1 MILRVFPRRTSA
13 TPDDEYVRIGPPDM
27 LPLPA
32 DVEAVHISVTFTW
45 DVSEALLLHKAWRE
59 VHPKVLLGGPA
70 FSPEP
75 PGDFVPG
82 RYLKRGYV
90 ITSRGC
96 PNACPHCLVSRR
108 EGPLRTLPI
117 TEGWNVLDNNLLA
130 CPPQHIAAVFR
141 MLFAQWRETKK
152 RPVFTG
158 GLEASRITPAIAE
171 TLRRIKTA
179 RIYTA
184 FDRFEQKEAVLA
196 AGRILQEAGFS
207 RAHHLY
213 CYVLI
218 GYPGDTILLAE
229 TRLRFVWKAGFCPYA
244 MLYRDERWRPRRP
257 PVGEAQEWSRL
268 QKEWLRPAIVRRKAI
283 AEMIEKEAR
292 L

>member
-13 TPDDEYVRIGPPDM
+13 TPDDEYVRTGPPDM
-27 LPLPA
+27 LGLPP

-45 DVSEALLLHKAWRE
+45 DIEDALYLNQAWRR

-70 FSPEP
+70 FLDEHA
-75 PGDFVPG
+75 GDFVPG

-96 PNACPHCLVSRR
+96 PNSCPYCFVSRR
-108 EGPLRTLPI
+108 EGPLRTLLI

-130 CPPQHIAAVFR
+130 CPPEHIEAVFR
-141 MLFAQWRETKK
+141 MLSWKRFEQHV

-171 TLRRIKTA
+171 SLREIKTG
-179 RIYTA
+179 RLYTA
-184 FDRFEQKEAVLA
+184 YDRPDQKEAVLA
-196 AGRILQEAGFS
+196 AGRILRDAGFT

-218 GYPGDTILLAE
+218 GYPGDTIPAAE
-229 TRLRFVWKAGFCPYA
+229 ERLRFVWEAGFCPYA
-244 MLYRDERWRPRRP
+244 MLYRGEDWRLERPLLGAALEWRRF
-257 PVGEAQEWSRL
+257 QNEWV
-268 QKEWLRPAIVRRKAI
+268 RPAIVRSRVK
-283 AEMIEKEAR
+283 
-292 L
+292 